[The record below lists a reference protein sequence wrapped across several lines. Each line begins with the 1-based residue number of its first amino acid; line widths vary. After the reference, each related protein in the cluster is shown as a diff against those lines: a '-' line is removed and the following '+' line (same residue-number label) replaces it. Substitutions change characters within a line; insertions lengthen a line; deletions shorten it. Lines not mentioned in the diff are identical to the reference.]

1 MDIRRSP
8 ATSKNALIQHD
19 TTPPGQ
25 GNARWLSR
33 QATAG
38 SVILVGGASLSDFRL
53 RVAQSHLR
61 TDMLPSFWSAAGIAT
76 GGRVLMVPLLPIG
89 DPSAVPGTNA
99 VTDLTFAEFDNEAQY
114 PNVATIQFADRSEA
128 IVANVRRIMSQ
139 RHAIDIPS
147 MVLSWLAFVW
157 GAGARR
163 NPLLDNV
170 GIPSAALVQTAFGMS
185 GIELT
190 PGLASGSSCPEVI
203 WQSAL
208 WWHDYYEKTASVDP
222 RKMATAR
229 TESAQLPRSIVPMGA
244 YRIQQPA
251 AAVTYEPKPPAA
263 AGAATPAPAP
273 KAPVRRR
280 RSRKRT

>member
-1 MDIRRSP
+1 MDIRRSG
-8 ATSKNALIQHD
+8 ATSKNALIQED
-19 TTPPGQ
+19 STPPGQ
-25 GNARWLSR
+25 GNGRWLSR

-38 SVILVGGASLSDFRL
+38 SVILIGGAGSTDFRL

-61 TDMLPSFWSAAGIAT
+61 TDMLPSFWSGVGVST
-76 GGRVLMVPLLPIG
+76 GARLLMVPLLPVG

-99 VTDLTFAEFDNEAQY
+99 IREVGFSDLDDESQY
-114 PNVATIQFADRSEA
+114 PNLAAIQFTDRSEV
-128 IVANVRRIMSQ
+128 IVANVRRLMNQ

-147 MVLSWLAFVW
+147 MVLAWLAFVW

-163 NPLLDNV
+163 NPLLE
-170 GIPSAALVQTAFGMS
+170 GIGVPAAALVETAYGMA

-190 PGLASGSSCPEVI
+190 PGLASGSSCPEAI

-208 WWHDYYEKTASVDP
+208 WWHDYYEKTASVDT
-222 RKMATAR
+222 RKTATAR
-229 TESAQLPRSIVPMGA
+229 TDDARLPRAIVPMGA

-251 AAVTYEPKPPAA
+251 AAVTYEPK
-263 AGAATPAPAP
+263 APAIIHARTP
-273 KAPVRRR
+273 GRSRTPPSRR